1 MENPQQLLNW
11 LNKEKVKDDI
21 QVKNQKIKYI
31 EEIKKLKKEELFVP
45 PPKLS
50 IWKKLKIMIWGH

>member
-31 EEIKKLKKEELFVP
+31 EEIKKLKKEELFVL

>member
-1 MENPQQLLNW
+1 MDKTQQLLNW
-11 LNKEKVKDDI
+11 LNKEKVKDDL

-31 EEIKKLKKEELFVP
+31 EEIRKFKKEELFVST
-45 PPKLS
+45 PKLS